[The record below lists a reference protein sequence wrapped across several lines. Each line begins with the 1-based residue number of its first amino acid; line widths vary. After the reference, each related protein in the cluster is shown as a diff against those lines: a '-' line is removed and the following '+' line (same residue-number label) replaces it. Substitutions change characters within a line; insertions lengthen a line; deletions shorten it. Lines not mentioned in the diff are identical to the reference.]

1 MHRDTMTQVLKE
13 KGVINDFSLTQPVWL
28 TPIKTFTEP
37 KLIYDV
43 LKSSN
48 VTTTYVQNVRDI
60 FPGWSGFLTTLDDPI
75 RNQAAT
81 KEIQDTFVPTATL
94 QSLSQWFYERTT
106 ELIRGKSYVIVDK
119 RRSIDIV
126 RDVFRLV
133 PVHWSATQVVRIP
146 KCHCQ
151 SWF

>member
-13 KGVINDFSLTQPVWL
+13 KGVINDFSLAQPAWL
-28 TPIKTFTEP
+28 TPIQTFTEP

-43 LKSSN
+43 LKSPN
-48 VTTTYVQNVRDI
+48 VTTLYVQNVKDI
-60 FPGWSGFLTTLDDPI
+60 FPGWNGFLTTLDDPI

-81 KEIQDTFVPTATL
+81 KEIQDTFVPAATL
-94 QSLSQWFYERTT
+94 HALSQWFFERTT

-119 RRSIDIV
+119 RRSVDIV

-133 PVHWSATQVVRIP
+133 PVHWSATQVVRAAE
-146 KCHCQ
+146 CQCQ
-151 SWF
+151 S